1 MSPIQIALLLLAVA
15 GVWAIV
21 ELALTLR
28 KTRTVV
34 DSLDKTVT
42 DLNNTIAEAQH
53 LSETLLEE
61 NALPGQDRILRVLS
75 VLRAKADF
83 FAKNARLYTVI

>member
-1 MSPIQIALLLLAVA
+1 MSPIQIALLVLAVA

-34 DSLDKTVT
+34 DCIVM
-42 DLNNTIAEAQH
+42 ACA
-53 LSETLLEE
+53 
-61 NALPGQDRILRVLS
+61 GQICAHFWQPTQS
-75 VLRAKADF
+75 
-83 FAKNARLYTVI
+83 ARCSFG

>member
-42 DLNNTIAEAQH
+42 DLNNTIAEAQPVVAK
-53 LSETLLEE
+53 LDGAVDELTP
-61 NALPGQDRILRVLS
+61 ALARWSRS
-75 VLRAKADF
+75 SSR
-83 FAKNARLYTVI
+83 ARLPLML